1 MSKTQ
6 RFTGKLGS
14 RIGGRESGI
23 GIEDRLK
30 KNLKT
35 KILNNSWIVVMSLWA
50 ADCR

>member
-1 MSKTQ
+1 MSKTP

-30 KNLKT
+30 K
-35 KILNNSWIVVMSLWA
+35 KIENKNFK
-50 ADCR
+50 